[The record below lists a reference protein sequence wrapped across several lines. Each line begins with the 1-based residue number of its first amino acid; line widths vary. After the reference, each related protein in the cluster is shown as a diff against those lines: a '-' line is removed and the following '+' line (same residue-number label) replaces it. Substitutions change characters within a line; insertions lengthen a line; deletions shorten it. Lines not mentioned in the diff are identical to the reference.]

1 MAAAQVG
8 ATALAASWL
17 RGSFR
22 SGGCALVVV
31 ALALAPAWAKER
43 ALPDGR
49 VIAFLSTQSQKS
61 RQTPGALEQEL
72 ARRNPAL
79 ARSIR
84 YDYRFAEGDPNRL
97 PGLAAD
103 LVARRPSLIFCAD
116 FHAARAAAATTND
129 IPIVFI
135 AHVNPVEHKFLESLR
150 SSTRNVT
157 GVTTFRPVVVKL
169 MEVALDAFPRS
180 RRVVALLDMSELSAR
195 QSVEPMREL
204 AGRREAQL
212 VVHDISSNDGLF
224 GFLDGLTTATA
235 DVLVVP
241 ASTASWQNRG
251 RLVERVGQLAI
262 PAVYEAEVFIT
273 AGGVMSYG
281 PTFVDV
287 VPRIAEYVERVLSGL
302 SPSSLP
308 ILQPTKLELIVN
320 LNAANRQGISVS
332 RQVLQR
338 ADRIIE

>member
-1 MAAAQVG
+1 M
-8 ATALAASWL
+8 
-17 RGSFR
+17 RD
-22 SGGCALVVV
+22 GGTI
-31 ALALAPAWAKER
+31 
-43 ALPDGR
+43 G
-49 VIAFLSTQSQKS
+49 FLSTQSQKS
-61 RQTPGALEQEL
+61 RPTPGALEQEL

-79 ARSIR
+79 AGSIR
-84 YDYRFAEGDPNRL
+84 YDYRFAEGDTTRL

-116 FHAARAAAATTND
+116 FNAARAAAAATND

-135 AHVNPVEHKFLESLR
+135 AHVDPVEHKFLASLR

-169 MEVALDAFPRS
+169 LEVALDAFPQS
-180 RRVVALLDMSELSAR
+180 RRVVALLDMSELSAQ
-195 QSVEPMREL
+195 QSVEPMRDL
-204 AGRREAQL
+204 AARRHAHL
-212 VVHDISSNDGLF
+212 VVYDISSNDRLF
-224 GFLDGLTTATA
+224 GYLDRLTSATA

-241 ASTASWQNRG
+241 ASTASWQNRD
-251 RLVERVGQLAI
+251 RLVARVGQLAI
-262 PAVYEAEVFIT
+262 PAVYEAEVFI
-273 AGGVMSYG
+273 ASGGVMSYG
-281 PTFVDV
+281 PSFVDV
-287 VPRIAEYVERVLSGL
+287 VPRIADYVERVLSGL

-320 LNAANRQGISVS
+320 LKAARRQGITVS